1 MPEIR
6 VIQPIAEQAKKQ
18 RVAAYARVSSDSAD
32 QLNSFAT
39 QVEYYTS
46 IIQAADEWEF
56 AGLYAD
62 DGVTGTRADKR
73 EDFQRL
79 LQDCRAGKIDRI
91 LVKSIS
97 RFARNTLDCIQTVR
111 ELKQLGV
118 AVVFEKEGIDTGSM
132 GSEMLLS
139 ILGAAAQEES
149 LSISQNLK
157 WSYQKRMR
165 SGDFITCSAPLG
177 YFLEGNTLVP
187 DPQEVPIV
195 QHIFAS
201 YLAGKSTKEIAAEL
215 STMEFSDK
223 IKKHSHWRDRAVY
236 YILTNEKYIGDSLVQ
251 KKYTSDELPLGRK
264 KNRGE
269 VAQYYISGTHPGIID
284 REVFKAVQK
293 LLRLRNISHAPKG
306 KVQLSPLSHMIVC
319 GLCGSTF
326 YHRHNK
332 EMNRWACAAHLKDTT
347 LCSMGIVADQDIQQ
361 TFLTLFNKLLDNP
374 GILKTMLNQLLEIQ
388 SKAFYTRPD
397 VQELNRQI
405 AETVRQNHT
414 LARLQTKGCMDS
426 ASFIKRCNQN
436 NQKIEELR
444 GELRSLQTPN
454 DADSAIEKTKRL
466 IDVLDG
472 SEPMLEFDP
481 AIFESMVQRITVYPE
496 RFCFHLING
505 LAFDEGRD
513 RS

>member
-1 MPEIR
+1 
-6 VIQPIAEQAKKQ
+6 
-18 RVAAYARVSSDSAD
+18 
-32 QLNSFAT
+32 
-39 QVEYYTS
+39 
-46 IIQAADEWEF
+46 
-56 AGLYAD
+56 
-62 DGVTGTRADKR
+62 
-73 EDFQRL
+73 
-79 LQDCRAGKIDRI
+79 
-91 LVKSIS
+91 
-97 RFARNTLDCIQTVR
+97 
-111 ELKQLGV
+111 
-118 AVVFEKEGIDTGSM
+118 
-132 GSEMLLS
+132 
-139 ILGAAAQEES
+139 
-149 LSISQNLK
+149 
-157 WSYQKRMR
+157 
-165 SGDFITCSAPLG
+165 
-177 YFLEGNTLVP
+177 
-187 DPQEVPIV
+187 
-195 QHIFAS
+195 
-201 YLAGKSTKEIAAEL
+201 
-215 STMEFSDK
+215 
-223 IKKHSHWRDRAVY
+223 
-236 YILTNEKYIGDSLVQ
+236 
-251 KKYTSDELPLGRK
+251 
-264 KNRGE
+264 
-269 VAQYYISGTHPGIID
+269 
-284 REVFKAVQK
+284 
-293 LLRLRNISHAPKG
+293 
-306 KVQLSPLSHMIVC
+306 
-319 GLCGSTF
+319 
-326 YHRHNK
+326 
-332 EMNRWACAAHLKDTT
+332 MNRWACAAHLKDTT
-347 LCSMGIVADQDIQQ
+347 LCSMGIVVDQDIQQ